1 VVRATDPKTVADLLE
16 RIGFAARA
24 ALNDGRVFV
33 DGRRISDPSFAL
45 RAGNTLALY
54 RGPSGTS
61 TPVTIIEERNGII
74 LALKPASLPTEP
86 DRRGYW
92 SLRRAVSELV
102 GCDESELHAD
112 SRLDFGVSG
121 VVLLARGSAARH
133 HLVWL
138 RRQGKLVRRYFA
150 IGGGQPRELRGTWM
164 TEAAGDHRISKA
176 RYQVV
181 AAVNRASQEAA
192 VLLSIEPLTGRT
204 HQLRIQAQAAGC
216 PLYGDRA
223 HGGSTR
229 VTLNDGSV
237 VEVRRVALHCQ
248 SVVLPDA
255 HGSEWRVEAPVPL
268 DLCAL
273 WEQLG
278 GSSDAWRRA
287 AEARFEAAHGSE

>member
-1 VVRATDPKTVADLLE
+1 
-16 RIGFAARA
+16 
-24 ALNDGRVFV
+24 
-33 DGRRISDPSFAL
+33 
-45 RAGNTLALY
+45 
-54 RGPSGTS
+54 
-61 TPVTIIEERNGII
+61 
-74 LALKPASLPTEP
+74 
-86 DRRGYW
+86 
-92 SLRRAVSELV
+92 
-102 GCDESELHAD
+102 
-112 SRLDFGVSG
+112 
-121 VVLLARGSAARH
+121 
-133 HLVWL
+133 
-138 RRQGKLVRRYFA
+138 
-150 IGGGQPRELRGTWM
+150 M